1 MRFPLLNP
9 CGSFWNR
16 IEMISSVYSE
26 HVWTAIACSDA
37 NRCSPCKYLMLCI
50 SWTRVSSSFLWC
62 TAQIILFYCLFSF
75 HKSTMH
81 FHWSHYS
88 VILHT
93 LKHTYGHVTESI
105 CNINELKL
113 LQFISWTPN
122 CLSLIL
128 LLFLHTILHLYNL
141 NLYIYKYIYV
151 VCYCYSIFNV
161 LYIVICPAIHL
172 SILQKCVILSGFKRP
187 RISESKSWAV
197 NCCFTLCILYRTLQ
211 YTVLYIK
218 Q

>member
-1 MRFPLLNP
+1 MGIYKRLKLEAAAASDQGHMWSDLFRKEVCPHCRGYPSYLSPLTRGRKAVKVKIMRFPLLNP

-26 HVWTAIACSDA
+26 HVWTVIACSDA

-62 TAQIILFYCLFSF
+62 TAQIILLYCLFSF

-93 LKHTYGHVTESI
+93 LKHAYGHVTESI
-105 CNINELKL
+105 CNRNELKL

-128 LLFLHTILHLYNL
+128 LLFLN
-141 NLYIYKYIYV
+141 
-151 VCYCYSIFNV
+151 
-161 LYIVICPAIHL
+161 
-172 SILQKCVILSGFKRP
+172 
-187 RISESKSWAV
+187 
-197 NCCFTLCILYRTLQ
+197 
-211 YTVLYIK
+211 
-218 Q
+218 